1 MSVNR
6 FSKDAKLAKHIV
18 PPRLL
23 DVRRF
28 MENVEDVLPS
38 QYALAAQIVHV
49 GESKH
54 FGIII
59 FCSSLST
66 ELRCMFCLN
75 RSLCFA
81 RILWRWWMALLQ
93 RYVYPNCISRGWNP
107 VYWRRP
113 SLCLFLHPPVT
124 RRMSVPGIKC
134 VFFCLLIECD
144 RIQ

>member
-59 FCSSLST
+59 FFFKSVHGIAMYVLSPQVT
-66 ELRCMFCLN
+66 MFRTYIVKMVNGATTTIRL
-75 RSLCFA
+75 S
-81 RILWRWWMALLQ
+81 
-93 RYVYPNCISRGWNP
+93 
-107 VYWRRP
+107 
-113 SLCLFLHPPVT
+113 
-124 RRMSVPGIKC
+124 
-134 VFFCLLIECD
+134 
-144 RIQ
+144 